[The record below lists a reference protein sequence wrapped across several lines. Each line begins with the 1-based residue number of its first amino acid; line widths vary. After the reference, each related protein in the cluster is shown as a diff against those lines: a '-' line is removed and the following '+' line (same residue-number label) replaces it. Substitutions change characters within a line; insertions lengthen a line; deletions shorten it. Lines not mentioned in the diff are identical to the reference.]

1 VRSRCNGAA
10 PVVLGR
16 GRGADW
22 IPMIEGEAVAVVLML
37 RRHQQQKH
45 RRRWKQKTVDR
56 LND

>member
-45 RRRWKQKTVDR
+45 RRRWKQKTMWID
-56 LND
+56 